1 LGGGHFPM
9 TQRNMEQHIKI
20 LGILNIIAGAMIA
33 FGGLILLMIFGGIY
47 AVVRSTPSAITAQP
61 VIGIIGLG
69 LAMFLL
75 VLSIPSIIAG
85 IGLLYVKPWARVFA
99 IIVSILHLPHIPF
112 GTALGIYGLWVLFSP
127 EGINCFSLKQ
137 QWIQP

>member
-1 LGGGHFPM
+1 M

-33 FGGLILLMIFGGIY
+33 FGGLMLLLIFGGVY
-47 AVVRSTPSAITAQP
+47 AVINSTPSAMTAQP
-61 VIGIIGLG
+61 ILGIIGLG

-75 VLSIPSIIAG
+75 VLSVPSIIAG
-85 IGLLYVKPWARVFA
+85 IGLLYAKPWARIFA
-99 IIVSILHLPHIPF
+99 IIVSILHLPSIPF

-127 EGINCFSLKQ
+127 EGISCFSPKQ
-137 QWIQP
+137 QWSQP